1 MTRLKW
7 FSTKCATALGRRKES
22 KVWDSRSLREAL
34 PARDNDAV
42 GAALNQ
48 LAADID
54 SLGAL
59 ALGIA
64 AGPVQSDCRGE
75 ALSGST
81 RKVVDVRWA
90 NGDVKQ
96 HNRASS

>member
-1 MTRLKW
+1 M
-7 FSTKCATALGRRKES
+7 
-22 KVWDSRSLREAL
+22 
-34 PARDNDAV
+34 

-59 ALGIA
+59 ALG
-64 AGPVQSDCRGE
+64 E

-81 RKVVDVRWA
+81 RKARDAKSGPKGHPALA
-90 NGDVKQ
+90 NEAMAGL
-96 HNRASS
+96 SSS

>member
-1 MTRLKW
+1 M
-7 FSTKCATALGRRKES
+7 
-22 KVWDSRSLREAL
+22 
-34 PARDNDAV
+34 

-81 RKVVDVRWA
+81 RKARDAKSGPKGHPALA
-90 NGDVKQ
+90 NEAMAGL
-96 HNRASS
+96 SSS